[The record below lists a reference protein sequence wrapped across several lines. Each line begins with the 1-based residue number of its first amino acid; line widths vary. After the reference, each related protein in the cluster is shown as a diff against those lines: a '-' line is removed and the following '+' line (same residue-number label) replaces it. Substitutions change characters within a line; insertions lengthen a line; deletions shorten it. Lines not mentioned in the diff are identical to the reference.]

1 MTRVILIKNRHAHAL
16 CSLLLSALFT
26 LAPTF
31 AMADEGGISLWLPG
45 QFGSLA
51 AAPQRP
57 GWSFASIYYHTSV
70 SAGGDVAAARQFTT
84 KAFTRTAAVNLNA
97 SLNAHA
103 DLDFVSVNRV
113 FETPVLGGQLAVGVT
128 SAAGYNSTSINGTLT
143 TSIGSLT
150 ATRTGSTTDARGGV
164 ADLYPLASL
173 RWNSGVNNFM
183 VYMMGD
189 VPVGTYDPARLANI
203 GIGHGAIDGG
213 IGYTYL
219 DPQTGHELSAVTG
232 ITGNFANSD
241 THYQNGM
248 DWHLDWGASQFL
260 TKQLHI
266 GAVGYVYKQITPDS
280 GAPAILGGNQS
291 QVFGIGP
298 QVGYLFPIGGIQ
310 GYLNLKAYREFD
322 PARRADGWNLWLTFA
337 ISL

>member
-1 MTRVILIKNRHAHAL
+1 VTWMMVAKNLCARTICSRMLPVIL
-16 CSLLLSALFT
+16 T
-26 LAPTF
+26 LVPTF
-31 AMADEGGISLWLPG
+31 AVADEGGISVWLPG

-51 AAPQRP
+51 AAPQQP
-57 GWSFASIYYHTSV
+57 GWSFANIYYHTSV

-84 KAFTRTAAVNLNA
+84 RAFTRSATVNLNA
-97 SLNAHA
+97 SLNASA

-143 TSIGSLT
+143 ASIGNLT
-150 ATRTGSTTDARGGV
+150 ATRTGSTSDARGGV

-183 VYMMGD
+183 VYMLGD
-189 VPVGTYDPARLANI
+189 IPVGTYDPARLANI

-213 IGYTYL
+213 VGYTYL
-219 DPQTGHELSAVTG
+219 NPQTGHEFSAVTG
-232 ITGNFANSD
+232 LTGNFANPD

-260 TKQLHI
+260 TKQLHV
-266 GAVGYVYKQITPDS
+266 GAVGYVYKQINPDS
-280 GAPAILGGNQS
+280 GAPAILGGNES
-291 QVFGIGP
+291 QVFAIGP
-298 QVGYLFPIGGIQ
+298 QVGYLFPVGGVQ
-310 GYLNLKAYREFD
+310 GYLNLKAYREFN